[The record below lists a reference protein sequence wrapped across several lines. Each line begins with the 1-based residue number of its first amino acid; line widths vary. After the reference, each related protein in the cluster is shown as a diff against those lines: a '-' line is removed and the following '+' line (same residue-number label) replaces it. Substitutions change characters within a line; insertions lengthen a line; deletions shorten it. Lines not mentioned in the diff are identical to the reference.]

1 MYTIYYFLYLNIGLT
16 MSKKL
21 TRHGNSYALI
31 IDKPL
36 LQTLKISEHTVLN
49 LSIEDGALIIRPVQV
64 STNKK
69 ASSIKKIAQEIMDE
83 YADVFEKLAK

>member
-1 MYTIYYFLYLNIGLT
+1 MT
-16 MSKKL
+16 KKL

-36 LQTLKISEHTVLN
+36 LQILNISEHTVLN
-49 LSIEDGALIIRPVQV
+49 LSIQDGALIIKPVAAPLKTDKQ
-64 STNKK
+64 
-69 ASSIKKIAQEIMDE
+69 SIKKIAQEIMKE

>member
-1 MYTIYYFLYLNIGLT
+1 

-36 LQTLKISEHTVLN
+36 LQILDISEKTDLT
-49 LSIEDGALIIRPVQV
+49 LSIEDGALVIRPLK
-64 STNKK
+64 SGPKKNKQE
-69 ASSIKKIAQEIMDE
+69 IKKIAEEIMAE
-83 YADVFEKLAK
+83 YADVFKKLAK

>member
-1 MYTIYYFLYLNIGLT
+1 

-36 LQTLKISEHTVLN
+36 LKVLNISEHTVLN
-49 LSIEDGALIIRPVQV
+49 LTIKNGTLIIKPEQLSIHEKRD
-64 STNKK
+64 
-69 ASSIKKIAQEIMDE
+69 AIKKIAHEIMEE
-83 YADVFEKLAK
+83 YAQVFEKLAK

>member
-1 MYTIYYFLYLNIGLT
+1 

-36 LQTLKISEHTVLN
+36 LQVLNISEHTVLDI
-49 LSIEDGALIIRPVQV
+49 SVQDGALIIKPVQTSV
-64 STNKK
+64 NKK
-69 ASSIKKIAQEIMDE
+69 QQSIKKIAQEIMEE
-83 YADVFEKLAK
+83 YSDVFEKLAK

>member
-1 MYTIYYFLYLNIGLT
+1 MT
-16 MSKKL
+16 KKL

>member
-1 MYTIYYFLYLNIGLT
+1 MYYFLHLNIRFT

-21 TRHGNSYALI
+21 TRHGDSYALI

-36 LQTLKISEHTVLN
+36 LQVLNISEHTVLN
-49 LSIEDGALIIRPVQV
+49 ISVQDGALIIRPAQI

-69 ASSIKKIAQEIMDE
+69 NQSIKKIAQDIMEE
-83 YADVFEKLAK
+83 YSDVFEKLAK

>member
-1 MYTIYYFLYLNIGLT
+1 

-36 LQTLKISEHTVLN
+36 LQVLNISEHTVLN
-49 LSIEDGALIIRPVQV
+49 IFVQDEALIIRPAQISV
-64 STNKK
+64 NKK
-69 ASSIKKIAQEIMDE
+69 KQSIKKIAQEIMEE
-83 YADVFEKLAK
+83 YSDVFEKLAK

>member
-1 MYTIYYFLYLNIGLT
+1 

-36 LQTLKISEHTVLN
+36 LQILNISEKTDLT
-49 LSIEDGALIIRPVQV
+49 LSIEDGALVIRPVK
-64 STNKK
+64 SGPKK
-69 ASSIKKIAQEIMDE
+69 SKQEIKKIA
-83 YADVFEKLAK
+83 K

>member
-1 MYTIYYFLYLNIGLT
+1 

-21 TRHGNSYALI
+21 TRHGDSYALF

-36 LQTLKISEHTVLN
+36 LLVLNFSEHTVLN
-49 LSIEDGALIIRPVQV
+49 ISVQDGALIIRPAQI

-69 ASSIKKIAQEIMDE
+69 NQSIKKIAQDIMEE
-83 YADVFEKLAK
+83 YSDVFEKLAK

>member
-1 MYTIYYFLYLNIGLT
+1 

-36 LQTLKISEHTVLN
+36 LQVLNISEHTMLN
-49 LSIEDGALIIRPVQV
+49 LSIQDGALIIKPVK
-64 STNKK
+64 TPINKK
-69 ASSIKKIAQEIMDE
+69 TQSIKKVAQEIMEE

>member
-1 MYTIYYFLYLNIGLT
+1 

-36 LQTLKISEHTVLN
+36 LQVLNISEHTVLDI
-49 LSIEDGALIIRPVQV
+49 SVQDGALIIKPVQTSV
-64 STNKK
+64 KK
-69 ASSIKKIAQEIMDE
+69 KQQSIKKIAQEIMEE
-83 YADVFEKLAK
+83 YSDVFEKLAK

>member
-1 MYTIYYFLYLNIGLT
+1 MYHSLDLNIRFT

-36 LQTLKISEHTVLN
+36 LQILNISEHTVLN
-49 LSIEDGALIIRPVQV
+49 LSIQDGALIIKPV
-64 STNKK
+64 K
-69 ASSIKKIAQEIMDE
+69 ASVSKKSQSVKKIAQEIMEE
-83 YADVFEKLAK
+83 YTDVFEKLAK

>member
-1 MYTIYYFLYLNIGLT
+1 MT
-16 MSKKL
+16 KKL

-36 LQTLKISEHTVLN
+36 LQILNISEHTVLN
-49 LSIEDGALIIRPVQV
+49 LSIQDGALIIKPV
-64 STNKK
+64 T
-69 ASSIKKIAQEIMDE
+69 ASLKTDKQSIKKIAQEIMKE

>member
-1 MYTIYYFLYLNIGLT
+1 

-21 TRHGNSYALI
+21 TRHGDSYALI

-36 LQTLKISEHTVLN
+36 LQVLNISEHTVLN
-49 LSIEDGALIIRPVQV
+49 ISVQDGALIIRPAQI

-69 ASSIKKIAQEIMDE
+69 NQSIKKIAQDIMEE
-83 YADVFEKLAK
+83 YSDVFEKLAK

>member
-1 MYTIYYFLYLNIGLT
+1 

-36 LQTLKISEHTVLN
+36 LQVLNISEHTILN
-49 LSIEDGALIIRPVQV
+49 LSIQDGALIIKPVQAPV
-64 STNKK
+64 SKK
-69 ASSIKKIAQEIMDE
+69 KPSIKKIAQEIMEE